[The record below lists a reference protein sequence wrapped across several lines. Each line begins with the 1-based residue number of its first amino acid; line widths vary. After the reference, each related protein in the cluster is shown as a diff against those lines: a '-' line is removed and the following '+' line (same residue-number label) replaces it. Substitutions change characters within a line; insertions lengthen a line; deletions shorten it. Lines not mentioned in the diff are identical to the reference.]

1 MYAMRIYFLYILKGT
16 EDEEGEIMDDD
27 DDSEQSGQDPMI
39 RRQRSSY
46 KKHG

>member
-1 MYAMRIYFLYILKGT
+1 MYAMRTYFLYILKET

-27 DDSEQSGQDPMI
+27 NSEQSGQDPMI